1 MECFGDLMECFGDLM
16 GKKVGGLGKFRA
28 PLTKNT
34 PRVIIKLLRSQESDD
49 IRTIRSHKNL

>member
-1 MECFGDLMECFGDLM
+1 ME
-16 GKKVGGLGKFRA
+16 KKVGGLGKFRV

-49 IRTIRSHKNL
+49 IRTCETHKIL